1 MHLIREE
8 VTKKI
13 PIKRKGT
20 KYVARAAS
28 HVTNSVPVVI
38 AVRDMLHFARTSAEV
53 KHMIHTKLLKING
66 RLVRDL
72 NESIKLFNIF
82 EADKQYVLKLLPTG
96 RFTFVE
102 TKDSKR
108 VCKVISKRLLPKSKI
123 QLNLHDGSNVIGK
136 KDISVG
142 DSIYLDFSSK
152 ILSHKI
158 LEKGAK
164 VFIISGKY
172 TGSEGSISE
181 ISGKNVTVK
190 LEGGSANLLQDA
202 VLVLWI

>member
-82 EADKQYVLKLLPTG
+82 
-96 RFTFVE
+96 
-102 TKDSKR
+102 
-108 VCKVISKRLLPKSKI
+108 I
-123 QLNLHDGSNVIGK
+123 
-136 KDISVG
+136 
-142 DSIYLDFSSK
+142 
-152 ILSHKI
+152 
-158 LEKGAK
+158 
-164 VFIISGKY
+164 KY
-172 TGSEGSISE
+172 
-181 ISGKNVTVK
+181 
-190 LEGGSANLLQDA
+190 
-202 VLVLWI
+202 